1 VALAVAVFAPAWTLA
16 YWQAWL
22 YLAVFT
28 TSCIAVTLYLMRHD
42 PQLLERRII
51 AGPPA
56 EKRAS
61 QRRIVALASVAFIA
75 IPVVS
80 ALDHRFGWS
89 SVPPAASFCGDALVA
104 AGFAIIFLVFRENT
118 FASAVIDVE
127 VGQDVVSTGPYAL
140 VRHPMYAGGILLLL
154 GEPPALGSWWGLLAV
169 IPIAAALV
177 WRLLDEER
185 FLATNLHNYVEYC
198 KHVRHRL
205 VPRVW

>member
-1 VALAVAVFAPAWTLA
+1 VFAPAWTLA

-28 TSCIAVTLYLMRHD
+28 TACIAVTLYLMRHD
-42 PQLLERRII
+42 PQLLERRIV

-56 EKRAS
+56 EKRPF
-61 QRRIVALASVAFIA
+61 QRRIVAVASVAFIA

-89 SVPPAASFCGDALVA
+89 NVPPAASLWGDALVG

-118 FASAVIDVE
+118 FASAVIDVA

-185 FLATNLHNYVEYC
+185 FLATNLPTYREYC
-198 KHVRHRL
+198 ERVRSRL